1 MALTA
6 TDWIVIAVYLALNL
20 LISLYYRRRSSG
32 STEEFFVSGRN
43 VSWWLAGTSMVATT
57 FAADTPLLVT
67 GLVAKNGI
75 SGNWLWWSQ
84 CLSGMMTVF
93 FFARYWRRSEI
104 LTDVEFVELRYGGKP
119 AAFLRGFR
127 ALYLGALMNCLILG
141 WVIKAMISITT
152 VLLGDAIAQGR
163 VLELTVGGHVL
174 MHYTLGAPA
183 HTALLICVLVLVP
196 FTGIYTF
203 IGGLWGVLVT
213 DLFQFILKMSMIIV
227 LAWVAVAKIG
237 GMTLLKIQLSHVNDA
252 VRQSGQ
258 PTGSITS
265 FFPSFQLGWTTD
277 AIWTL
282 PVITFVLYLA
292 MQWWASWYPGAEPGG
307 GGYVAQRMFSAK
319 DEKNSLGAT
328 LWFNIAH
335 YALRPWPWVVTGLVA
350 VVVYSP
356 YGGLHPSAAFA
367 QNPEQGYVMVLRDYL
382 PPALR
387 GLMVAAFLAAFMS
400 TIGTQLNW
408 GSSYLVNDLY
418 KRFFVRDATEKHYV
432 LISKIFTV
440 LLVLGSGY
448 TATKL
453 ASINQGWQLVLNIG
467 FGTGAVYILRWYWSR
482 INAWSEIVAMLVAAL
497 MTIGLSR
504 VSFSGNDALV
514 YAKTALITGLV
525 TTIAWIVATFVTSPE
540 SDETLITFYKRVHPT
555 VYGWRRI
562 ARLVPE
568 LPEVR
573 DVASNAFNWA
583 MGVILVYGCLFG
595 IGHLVFGEWLW
606 GFLLLAVAAV
616 AGYLIFW
623 DLSRRGWATLS
634 GTAAR
639 ATALSTEEGDQ
650 DLSNQVKASSR

>member
-1 MALTA
+1 MPLTSI
-6 TDWIVIAVYLALNL
+6 DWLVIVGYLLANL
-20 LISLYYRRRSSG
+20 LIGVYYRRRASG
-32 STEEFFVSGRN
+32 NTEEFFISGRD

-57 FAADTPLLVT
+57 FAADTPLLVC
-67 GLVAKNGI
+67 GLVARQGI
-75 SGNWLWWSQ
+75 AGNWIWWGS
-84 CLSGMMTVF
+84 CVGGMLTVF
-93 FFARYWRRSEI
+93 FFARYWRRAEI
-104 LTDVEFVELRYGGKP
+104 LTDVQLVEIRYGGKP
-119 AAFLRGFR
+119 AAFLRGFK
-127 ALYLGALMNCLILG
+127 AIYLGLFMNCFILG
-141 WVIKAMISITT
+141 WVTQAMVSIIT
-152 VLLGDAIAQGR
+152 VLLGPAIAEGR
-163 VLELTVGGHVL
+163 VLQLSVGGHGFQ
-174 MHYTLGAPA
+174 YALGDPRS
-183 HTALLICVLVLVP
+183 TALLICVFILIP
-196 FTGIYTF
+196 FTGLYTF

-213 DLFQFILKMSMIIV
+213 DLFQFALKMAMIIV
-227 LAWVAVAKIG
+227 LAWVAVVKIG
-237 GMTLLKIQLSHVNDA
+237 GMQALQVHLQVIADNTRRAGIQVAD
-252 VRQSGQ
+252 
-258 PTGSITS
+258 PTA
-265 FFPSFQLGWTTD
+265 FLPDFHLGLTTN
-277 AIWTL
+277 ALWTL
-282 PVITFVLYLA
+282 PVLTFIVYLG
-292 MQWWASWYPGAEPGG
+292 MQWWLAWYPGAEPGG

-328 LWFNIAH
+328 LWFNVAH

-350 VVVYSP
+350 IVAYSP

-440 LLVLGSGY
+440 FLVLGSGY
-448 TATKL
+448 TATRL

-482 INAWSEIVAMLVAAL
+482 INAWSEIVAMAVAAL

-504 VSFSGNDALV
+504 VSFTGNDSLV

-525 TTIAWIVATFVTSPE
+525 TTIAWVIATFVTNPE
-540 SDETLITFYKRVHPT
+540 SDETLIGFYKRVQPT
-555 VYGWRRI
+555 VYGWQRI
-562 ARLVPE
+562 AKLVPE

-573 DVASNAFNWA
+573 DVTANAFNWA

-595 IGHLVFGEWLW
+595 IGKLVFGEWMW
-606 GFLLLAVAAV
+606 GLVLLALSGV

-623 DLSRRGWATLS
+623 DLSRRGWTTFS
-634 GTAAR
+634 GRDIQVAA
-639 ATALSTEEGDQ
+639 SPVEGD
-650 DLSNQVKASSR
+650 

>member
-1 MALTA
+1 MPLTSI
-6 TDWIVIAVYLALNL
+6 DWIVIVGYLLINL
-20 LISLYYRRRSSG
+20 LIGIYYRQRASG
-32 STEEFFVSGRN
+32 NTEEFFISGRD

-67 GLVAKNGI
+67 GLVARQGI
-75 SGNWLWWSQ
+75 AGNWIWWGS
-84 CLSGMMTVF
+84 CVGGMMTVF
-93 FFARYWRRSEI
+93 FFARYWRRAEI
-104 LTDVEFVELRYGGKP
+104 LTDVQLVEIRYGGKP
-119 AAFLRGFR
+119 AAFLRGFK
-127 ALYLGALMNCLILG
+127 AIYLGLFMNCFILG
-141 WVIKAMISITT
+141 WVTQAMVNIIT
-152 VLLGDAIAQGR
+152 VLLGPMIAQGR
-163 VLELTVGGHVL
+163 VLQLSVGGRAF
-174 MHYTLGAPA
+174 HYALGDPRY
-183 HTALLICVLVLVP
+183 TALMICIFILIP
-196 FTGIYTF
+196 FTGLYTS

-213 DLFQFILKMSMIIV
+213 DVFQFALKMAMIIV

-237 GMTLLKIQLSHVNDA
+237 GMEALQVRLKMIQGN
-252 VRQSGQ
+252 VRASGIQ
-258 PTGSITS
+258 AADPTA
-265 FFPSFQLGWTTD
+265 FLPDFHLGLTTN
-277 AIWTL
+277 ALWTL
-282 PVITFVLYLA
+282 PVLTFIVYLG
-292 MQWWASWYPGAEPGG
+292 MQWWLAWYPGAEPGG

-350 VVVYSP
+350 IVVYSQ
-356 YGGLHPSAAFA
+356 YGGIHPSAAFA

-418 KRFFVRDATEKHYV
+418 NRFFLRGASERHYV

-448 TATKL
+448 TATRL

-482 INAWSEIVAMLVAAL
+482 INAWSEIVAMAVAAA

-504 VSFSGNDALV
+504 VSFTGNDALV

-525 TTIAWIVATFVTSPE
+525 TTIAWIVATFVTPPE
-540 SDETLITFYKRVHPT
+540 SEATLVGFYKRVHPT
-555 VYGWRRI
+555 VYGWRHI
-562 ARLVPE
+562 AKLVPE

-573 DVASNAFNWA
+573 DLAGNAFNWV
-583 MGVILVYGCLFG
+583 MGCALVYGCLFG
-595 IGHLVFGEWLW
+595 IGKLVFGEWGW
-606 GFLLLAVAAV
+606 GILLLLVAGA

-634 GTAAR
+634 GAAVPVS
-639 ATALSTEEGDQ
+639 AQHAANAD
-650 DLSNQVKASSR
+650 